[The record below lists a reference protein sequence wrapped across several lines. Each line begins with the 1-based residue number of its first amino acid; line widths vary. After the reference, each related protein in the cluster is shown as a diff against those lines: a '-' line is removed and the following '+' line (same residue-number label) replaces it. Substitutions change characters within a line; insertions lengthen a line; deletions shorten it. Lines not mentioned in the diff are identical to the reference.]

1 MCTTTETTKIQCLS
15 TVSFVEFVLSLI
27 LKSDRYEKS
36 QKKKETTLCDASFLA
51 LSNDHID
58 VHQKQM
64 TAEEVEVDHEG
75 VVPEKKAASSVGD
88 ITADGDSDNED
99 DYSPVLTSFDD
110 HFTLASASNMV
121 RSRHLKHS
129 ARI

>member
-1 MCTTTETTKIQCLS
+1 
-15 TVSFVEFVLSLI
+15 
-27 LKSDRYEKS
+27 
-36 QKKKETTLCDASFLA
+36 
-51 LSNDHID
+51 
-58 VHQKQM
+58 M
-64 TAEEVEVDHEG
+64 TDEEVKVADEG

-88 ITADGDSDNED
+88 NDDSDSDNED
-99 DYSPVLTSFDD
+99 DYRPVLTAFDD